1 MNILIT
7 DIFYRKS
14 FDVFNC
20 IKRAFSDANFII
32 TSSDYGFCNRQKAK
46 LLYKS
51 RLFFLPKSNEK
62 AFNYHLWSI
71 IDTYKDQPIVYI
83 PVEEDTTCFFLQFI
97 NENGKHN
104 FRFLLPDATNFDTAR
119 DKKRLNIFCVAHQI
133 PVPQC
138 FDRQSLS
145 GLPNDF
151 KLIGKPSIGSG
162 GKGIFRTTAK
172 ELQCNTTANFDAY
185 LLQEEIPNG
194 KNVIGTFFLCNKG
207 EIMGSYCHQRRRTYP
222 QEGGVTVLS
231 EFMTNNEA
239 LQTAKKLLQKLQWSG
254 LAMVECL
261 LDERDKRYKIIEVN
275 PRLWGSILLSEFSGA
290 ALLENYVRL
299 CADLPLKSKIINTKA
314 KIRWVF
320 PYDVINWLKGKI
332 STKALR
338 QNDKNTCFINGTY
351 TSFFRS
357 ILFHI
362 TLIFNRKNLL
372 KLLKK

>member
-1 MNILIT
+1 MNILIS

-20 IKRAFSDANFII
+20 IKRAFPTANFLLTSENYSFVNQLKTKYLYGNKLYLLQKISLAEFSKGLEKISLDYANETII
-32 TSSDYGFCNRQKAK
+32 
-46 LLYKS
+46 
-51 RLFFLPKSNEK
+51 
-62 AFNYHLWSI
+62 
-71 IDTYKDQPIVYI
+71 YI
-83 PVEEDTTCFFLQFI
+83 PVEEDTTKLFLEFI
-97 NENGKHN
+97 KQKGKMN
-104 FRFLLPDATNFDTAR
+104 FRFSLPELSSFIIAQNKLKLNQFCADNTIPAPLYFTKNQIETLPD
-119 DKKRLNIFCVAHQI
+119 
-133 PVPQC
+133 
-138 FDRQSLS
+138 
-145 GLPNDF
+145 DF
-151 KLIGKPSIGSG
+151 KIIAKPQIGSG
-162 GKGIFRTTAK
+162 SAGIFRNTAK
-172 ELQCNTTANFDAY
+172 NLKNNLDFNNY

-261 LDERDKRYKIIEVN
+261 LDERDEQYKVIEVN

-299 CADLPLKSKIINTKA
+299 CADLPLKSKRINTEA

-320 PYDVINWLKGKI
+320 PYDVINWFKGKI

-338 QNDKNTCFINGTY
+338 QNDKNTCFINGSY
-351 TSFFRS
+351 ASFFRS
-357 ILFHI
+357 VLFHI
-362 TLIFNRKNLL
+362 TLIFNRKNY
-372 KLLKK
+372 